1 MGIGTI
7 LAVFRSEGKVPLK
20 MDMLNKV
27 ASEGAMLA
35 AVDFSIFAEI
45 PSQPVALVTSM
56 LVNSSVTD
64 SSVQS
69 SSLGQSAG
77 SKSKVASQLVN
88 GLKEWLKN
96 SCKKVFQSSSF
107 V

>member
-1 MGIGTI
+1 MSLLITGRTDMGLYPDGSVLSDPLGIGMI
-7 LAVFRSEGKVPLK
+7 LAVFHSEGKISLE

-27 ASEGAMLA
+27 VSEGAMLA

-45 PSQPVALVTSM
+45 PSQPVALVASR
-56 LVNSSVTD
+56 LVNSSATD

-77 SKSKVASQLVN
+77 SRSL
-88 GLKEWLKN
+88 
-96 SCKKVFQSSSF
+96 
-107 V
+107 